1 VIRSMTGHGAGEAPF
16 AGGTVRVE
24 LRAVNN
30 RHLDL
35 RVKAPAELADV
46 TSLVEDALRA
56 ACGRGRIEA
65 QVACDVPSEAASL
78 DLERAR
84 ALYRDLCT
92 LRDELAPG
100 TQVPIEAVLR
110 APGLF
115 ASASSAPAT
124 DEVRAALLL
133 ATERAV
139 HDLTAMRARE
149 GAALS
154 RDFEERIALMRGHAA
169 WVAERGPEIVDRH
182 RQRLEQ
188 RLEKLLAGKEVAID
202 PARLAQ
208 EVAVFADRADV
219 AEELTRLGSHL
230 DQFTHMLSEAEPVG
244 RKLDFLVQELG
255 REVNTIGSKANDAA
269 IAQRVVEMKA
279 ELERVREQVQNVL

>member
-1 VIRSMTGHGAGEAPF
+1 MTGHGAGEASF

-35 RVKAPAELADV
+35 RVKTPGELAEAA
-46 TSLVEDALRA
+46 SLVEDALRA
-56 ACGRGRIEA
+56 SCGRGRVEA
-65 QVACDVPSEAASL
+65 QVSCDTKADAASI

-84 ALYRDLCT
+84 TLYRALLA

-100 TQVPIEAVLR
+100 TEVPIESVLR

-115 ASASSAPAT
+115 AAASTVDAE
-124 DEVRAALLL
+124 EVRAALLV
-133 ATERAV
+133 ATERAL

-149 GAALS
+149 GAALA
-154 RDFEERIALMRGHAA
+154 RDFAERIALLRGHAA

-188 RLEKLLAGKEVAID
+188 RLEKLLSGKEVALE

-208 EVAVFADRADV
+208 EVAIFADRADV

-230 DQFTHMLSEAEPVG
+230 DQFTHMLAEAEPVG